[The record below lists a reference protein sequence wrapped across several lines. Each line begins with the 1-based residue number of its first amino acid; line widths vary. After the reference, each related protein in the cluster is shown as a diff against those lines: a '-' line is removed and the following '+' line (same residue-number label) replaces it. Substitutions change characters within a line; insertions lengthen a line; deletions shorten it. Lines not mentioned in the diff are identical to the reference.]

1 MRFHLIPSA
10 VLLAG
15 LVCVGTGAAV
25 AYNED
30 PVVHASA
37 PQQQPQPPGGVGDAR
52 SSLRQANL
60 PLSFLDNGVEQLT
73 DGSRQLD
80 DGAHQLADGLTQA
93 REGGGQLSAGLEQLD
108 GGVDQLGD
116 GAAQI
121 SGGVDEVVERLTTF
135 AGMQGTITAR
145 LSTLADT
152 LGAQPGPVT
161 QGAAGDLRALV
172 DTVNEEGLGP
182 QTMARLD
189 QLQDGARQLAYE
201 LNDPNAQFVAGMA
214 QASGGAQQLYD
225 GLVLLDD
232 GGQALIAG
240 TGQLTEGVKPVGNMV
255 SGISDNVKAATGAL
269 SSAASTSTSAAPAS
283 AAPTVDER
291 AWWPYALIA
300 LGALLIA
307 APGVRAAVTPH
318 PAPRHGG

>member
-1 MRFHLIPSA
+1 MRFHLIPAA

-15 LVCVGTGAAV
+15 LACVGTGAAV
-25 AYNED
+25 AYNDD
-30 PVVHASA
+30 PVVHASS
-37 PQQQPQPPGGVGDAR
+37 PEQPQPSGGLGDAR

-60 PLSFLDNGVEQLT
+60 PLSFLNNGVEQLT

-93 REGGGQLSAGLEQLD
+93 REGGGQLSAGLDQLD

-121 SGGVDEVVERLTTF
+121 SGGVDEVVDRLNTF

-152 LGAQPGPVT
+152 LGSQPGPVT

-172 DTVNEEGLGP
+172 DTVNKEGLGP

-189 QLQDGARQLAYE
+189 QLQGGARQLSYE
-201 LNDPNAQFVAGMA
+201 LNDPNAQFVAGMT
-214 QASGGAQQLYD
+214 QAAGGAQQLYD

-232 GGQALIAG
+232 GGQALIDG
-240 TGQLTEGVKPVGNMV
+240 TGQLTEGVEPVGNMV

-269 SSAASTSTSAAPAS
+269 SSTSTSAAPAS
-283 AAPTVDER
+283 PPAAPTVDER

-300 LGALLIA
+300 LGAVLIA
-307 APGVRAAVTPH
+307 VPGVRAAVVSR